1 MDRFRKN
8 CSVYFS
14 ITVIIAAF
22 ICLLMM
28 KDTGTTAALRWLAVV
43 FSVSFFMRPYL
54 PVRNLKSCDNWF
66 GVSFGLGLFLCFYV
80 SWNVS
85 ALGLCEYS
93 DPVCYLSFI
102 ALALAGAIIRC
113 KVNGEKYLEA
123 DELLRSLRGFA
134 VFAAIFVLFFWII
147 GFNPAVDNGT
157 ENYMDFGFMQTIYRQ
172 RAAIPIDPWF
182 GGTKLNYYYLGQ
194 SASVYMCRLAHTTPE
209 FGYNMMLATFIG
221 MVFVMVFETGYATV
235 CAILKDDPG
244 KKACALSGGII
255 GAITAAFGA
264 NPHWL
269 LYGVIFPAISRIK
282 GEGYDPGKYWFPDGT
297 VYIRS
302 ELGDPDNGKN
312 EFPAYSVILGDL
324 HAHVINLIFVLPL
337 VAILFDHCF
346 GERAERDEPKGS
358 SFVSLILISMILG
371 HCKGANYWDFAI
383 YFVITGAVIVF
394 TDLKRYGCKIKT
406 FGYIGIKAALVTVVS
421 VLSPILFTREF
432 IRMESGVSFCENH
445 TPIFKFCVLWL
456 IQIVIKAGLI
466 LYIYSKRSSET
477 IKRGPERKGL
487 LAFVLCTIGLII
499 LPEVIYI
506 KDIYGSDN
514 KRFNTMFKLTYE
526 AYTLFAIIIGIA
538 FGILVYT
545 IVTGNRR
552 RICAISAASLIAIG
566 VAASAAYTP
575 YAVRQWY
582 GDVWDKTGRKGISSL
597 EELKNDATYGFEMQA
612 YDVLMQDD
620 RRIVNIV
627 ETAGNSYTH
636 ESALSVYTGAC
647 TPVGWFVHEWMWH
660 NDSEPVKDR
669 ADQVAF
675 FYQSGNEEF
684 CKKFLRDYDID
695 YIFVGPAEV
704 CRYPVNR
711 KGFSGLGDGC
721 VSTLWQDCEL
731 SLIRVDRSKL

>member
-1 MDRFRKN
+1 MGRFRKN

-14 ITVIIAAF
+14 ITAIVAAF
-22 ICLLMM
+22 ICLLTM

-54 PVRNLKSCDNWF
+54 GIRNLKSCDNWF

-80 SWNVS
+80 SWNLS
-85 ALGLCEYS
+85 ALGICEYS
-93 DPVCYLSFI
+93 DPVCFVSFI
-102 ALALAGAIIRC
+102 VLAVSGAIIRC
-113 KVNGEKYLEA
+113 KVKGEKYA
-123 DELLRSLRGFA
+123 KTDDLLCSLRGFA
-134 VFAAIFVLFFWII
+134 VFAAVFVLFFWII

-172 RAAIPIDPWF
+172 KAAIPIDPWF

-221 MVFVMVFETGYATV
+221 MVFLMVFELVYALTGR
-235 CAILKDDPG
+235 ILKDHP
-244 KKACALSGGII
+244 KKEACAVSGGII
-255 GAITAAFGA
+255 GAVTAAFGA

-269 LYGVIFPAISRIK
+269 LYGVILPALSRITGGK
-282 GEGYDPGKYWFPDGT
+282 YDFGGYWFPDGT

-337 VAILFDHCF
+337 LAVLFDYCF
-346 GERAERDEPKGS
+346 EDRDEKSELRPV
-358 SFVSLILISMILG
+358 SFVRLILVAMILG

-394 TDLKRYGCKIKT
+394 TDISRYGPKVAT
-406 FGYIGIKAALVTVVS
+406 FAYIAVKAALVIAVS
-421 VLSPILFTREF
+421 VLSPILFTLEF
-432 IRMESGVSFCENH
+432 VRMESGVSLCENH

-456 IQIVIKAGLI
+456 IHIVITVVFI
-466 LYIYSKRSSET
+466 TYMYSKRSSDT
-477 IKRGPERKGL
+477 LKRGPEREGT
-487 LAFVLCTIGLII
+487 LAFMLCTVGLVI

-506 KDIYGSDN
+506 KDIYGADN

-526 AYTLFAIIIGIA
+526 AYTLFAVIIGIA
-538 FGILVYT
+538 FGVLVY
-545 IVTGNRR
+545 IIASGHKRR
-552 RICAISAASLIAIG
+552 SAAIAAASLVAIG

-575 YAVRQWY
+575 YAVHQWY
-582 GDVWDKTGRKGISSL
+582 GDVWDKTGRMGISSL
-597 EELKNDATYGFEMQA
+597 EPLRNDATYGFEMQA
-612 YDVLMQDD
+612 YDVLMQDE
-620 RRIVNIV
+620 RRVVNIV

-647 TPVGWFVHEWMWH
+647 TRIGWFVHEWMWH
-660 NDSEPVKDR
+660 NDAGPVKER

-684 CKKFLRDYDID
+684 CKKFLRDNDID

-711 KGFSGLGDGC
+711 RGFSGLGDVC